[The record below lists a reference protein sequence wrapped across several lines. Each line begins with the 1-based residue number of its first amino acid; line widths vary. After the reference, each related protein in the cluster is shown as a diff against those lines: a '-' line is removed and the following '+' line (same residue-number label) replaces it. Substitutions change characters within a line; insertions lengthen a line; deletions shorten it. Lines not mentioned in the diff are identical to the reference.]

1 MELKDLRTGLFGFN
15 KNDVCEYISQL
26 NSIYEQKD
34 SKQKE
39 EQREKLEEL
48 SRKNEELGNNASFL
62 NQENTELK
70 RKAEALQNKVDSFSR
85 ETEELK
91 NQLMQMHK
99 SIALVLSDIE
109 NQFALAEDKI
119 LKLQNAQSSEN
130 ENDNKK

>member
-1 MELKDLRTGLFGFN
+1 M
-15 KNDVCEYISQL
+15 
-26 NSIYEQKD
+26 
-34 SKQKE
+34 
-39 EQREKLEEL
+39 REKIYNLFTNPSDMTWQQIL
-48 SRKNEELGNNASFL
+48 MNISAAAIIGFFIFISYFISHRGTIYSKKFNASFI

-130 ENDNKK
+130 ENDNKE